1 MIPYSTIK
9 PLLVAAFMIIMFCGL
24 IVGHWLILAGAAAT
38 VLALYGW
45 LTSPLEPE
53 HH

>member
-1 MIPYSTIK
+1 
-9 PLLVAAFMIIMFCGL
+9 LLAAAFMIIMFGGL
-24 IVGHWLILAGAAAT
+24 LVGHWLILAGAAAM

-45 LTSPLEPE
+45 LTSPLEPG